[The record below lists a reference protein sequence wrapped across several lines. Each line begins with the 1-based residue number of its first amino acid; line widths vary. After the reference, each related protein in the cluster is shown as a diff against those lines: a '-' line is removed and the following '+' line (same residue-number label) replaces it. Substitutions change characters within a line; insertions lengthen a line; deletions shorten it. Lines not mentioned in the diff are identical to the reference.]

1 MSEQI
6 IVIGSGFSS
15 LAAATAL
22 ADKGKKVKILEK
34 NSQTG
39 GRARQFSDSGFT
51 FDMGP
56 SWYWM
61 PDVFENYFERF
72 GKKVSDYYDLV
83 RLDPSYQVFF
93 ENEEVINVPAA
104 FQELKELF
112 EKHEKGSSKGLEKF
126 LEEAKYKYEVGMND
140 LVFKPGKSI
149 LEFAQMRVI
158 TGVFRLQLFQSLTK
172 HVKKYFSNSKLIR
185 LLEFPV
191 LFLGAKPEETPAL
204 YSLMNYADIV
214 LGTWYPM
221 GGMHKIVEGM
231 TSLAIEKG
239 VEIVLDCEVKNL
251 QSEKGKV
258 VKAITNKGDFEADY
272 FISGADYNH
281 TDQFLLEKEHKNYTE
296 EYWDKRK
303 MAPSSLLYY
312 LGVDKRIVGLKH
324 HNLFFDE
331 SFDLHAK
338 EIYDNPKWPSK
349 PLFYACVPSITDSS
363 VAPEGMENLFL
374 LMPVAP
380 DLNDE
385 EEVREKYYN
394 IMMDR
399 LEKATGQE
407 IRSHVIY
414 KKSYAHSNFKE
425 DYHAYKGNAYGLAN
439 TLMQTAIL
447 KPSLRNKN
455 LKNFFYTGQ
464 LTTPGPGVPPSLISG
479 QVVADELLK
488 ELT

>member
-1 MSEQI
+1 
-6 IVIGSGFSS
+6 
-15 LAAATAL
+15 
-22 ADKGKKVKILEK
+22 
-34 NSQTG
+34 
-39 GRARQFSDSGFT
+39 
-51 FDMGP
+51 
-56 SWYWM
+56 
-61 PDVFENYFERF
+61 
-72 GKKVSDYYDLV
+72 
-83 RLDPSYQVFF
+83 
-93 ENEEVINVPAA
+93 
-104 FQELKELF
+104 
-112 EKHEKGSSKGLEKF
+112 
-126 LEEAKYKYEVGMND
+126 
-140 LVFKPGKSI
+140 
-149 LEFAQMRVI
+149 
-158 TGVFRLQLFQSLTK
+158 
-172 HVKKYFSNSKLIR
+172 
-185 LLEFPV
+185 
-191 LFLGAKPEETPAL
+191 
-204 YSLMNYADIV
+204 MNYADIV

-239 VEIVLDCEVKNL
+239 VEFILDCEVKELKSLN
-251 QSEKGKV
+251 GKV

-281 TDQFLLEKEHKNYTE
+281 TDQVLLKKDDKNYTE
-296 EYWDKRK
+296 EYWEKRK
-303 MAPSSLLYY
+303 MAPSSLLFY
-312 LGVDKRIVGLKH
+312 LGVDKRISGLKH

-331 SFDLHAK
+331 SFDIHAK

-349 PLFYACVPSITDSS
+349 PLFYTCVPSITDPS
-363 VAPEGMENLFL
+363 VAPEGMENIFL

-385 EEVREKYYN
+385 EEIREKYYN
-394 IMMDR
+394 IMMER

-447 KPSLRNKN
+447 KPSLRNKK